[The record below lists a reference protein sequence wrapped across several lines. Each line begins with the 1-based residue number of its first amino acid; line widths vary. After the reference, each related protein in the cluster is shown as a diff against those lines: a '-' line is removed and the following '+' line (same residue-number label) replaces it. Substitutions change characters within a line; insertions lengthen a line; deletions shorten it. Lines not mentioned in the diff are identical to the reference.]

1 MSLFDFDDLGA
12 TLESHEATNVDAQ
25 AIDLEAIY
33 IPVEEKLTSEVEL
46 FKNSLQFDM
55 LERAEEDY
63 ENMMAE
69 LEESLEEGGMRDQK
83 AVTMFRGYYL
93 TVSKPLGVAEDT
105 IPTVESF
112 ENSAEVETRF
122 ALESIRKNVATAG
135 KFVMDLL
142 RKAYEFFKNLIMQFF
157 DRATKTRK
165 IVGQLRE
172 ALKTAKGKPAKDKL
186 SVKNARFIGINGTL
200 STMKVAQSIGKD
212 KGLIDKFKGFVA
224 AAEGA
229 SAEGGSGKV
238 RELATL
244 KNEIGS
250 HLTEALQ
257 VKNPVTEEIKK
268 KAKLKSK
275 KGKSDF
281 ADMKM
286 GPVMEGGERMV
297 VGIPTEG
304 GTLGYSFRLIQTEEF
319 KSNEL
324 PALDTSGIAKY
335 LGEAEERLNE
345 HDMIIEIMNP
355 LNEQIGKLA
364 KASVTLQKTAKAAK
378 KMSTEAMASATLASL
393 MKYLPGVLTDVHK
406 ALASNIAG
414 SALAR
419 ASYAHESL
427 KNLKDG
433 AAAPAKEEP
442 KKEEP
447 AKEPAA
453 E

>member
-1 MSLFDFDDLGA
+1 
-12 TLESHEATNVDAQ
+12 
-25 AIDLEAIY
+25 
-33 IPVEEKLTSEVEL
+33 
-46 FKNSLQFDM
+46 
-55 LERAEEDY
+55 
-63 ENMMAE
+63 
-69 LEESLEEGGMRDQK
+69 
-83 AVTMFRGYYL
+83 
-93 TVSKPLGVAEDT
+93 
-105 IPTVESF
+105 
-112 ENSAEVETRF
+112 
-122 ALESIRKNVATAG
+122 
-135 KFVMDLL
+135 
-142 RKAYEFFKNLIMQFF
+142 
-157 DRATKTRK
+157 
-165 IVGQLRE
+165 
-172 ALKTAKGKPAKDKL
+172 
-186 SVKNARFIGINGTL
+186 
-200 STMKVAQSIGKD
+200 MKVATSIGKD
-212 KGLIDKFKGFVA
+212 EGLLEKFKGFVA

-229 SAEGGSGKV
+229 SAEGGSAKV

-244 KNEIGS
+244 KNEIGA
-250 HLTEALQ
+250 HITEELQ
-257 VKNPVTEEIKK
+257 VRNPVTEEIKK

-297 VGIPTEG
+297 VGIPVQG
-304 GTLGYSFRLIQTEEF
+304 GTLGYSFRLVQTEEF

-335 LGEAEERLNE
+335 LGEAEER
-345 HDMIIEIMNP
+345 

-433 AAAPAKEEP
+433 APAKEEPAKEEP
-442 KKEEP
+442 KAPP
-447 AKEPAA
+447 AGDPPAA